1 LQQKEWFSDYVYE
14 ETAERILKEDPQLK
28 IELEK
33 YVKDKKI
40 ESIKE

>member
-1 LQQKEWFSDYVYE
+1 MFFAYVLKFKTKDDQQ
-14 ETAERILKEDPQLK
+14 
-28 IELEK
+28 EK